1 MKEEYL
7 KNFSMTD
14 ALTVKQRFEENARRK
29 AEYEAKR
36 QAEMEARK
44 ERERA
49 EAESVADA
57 GKIQTNESK
66 EEKETAA
73 TEAVKTV
80 ETFTEELIELD
91 FRVRATATQLEGL
104 KNYLKSNN
112 IEFGPVK

>member
-1 MKEEYL
+1 MREEKLNMK
-7 KNFSMTD
+7 
-14 ALTVKQRFEENARRK
+14 
-29 AEYEAKR
+29 
-36 QAEMEARK
+36 AEMEARK

-57 GKIQTNESK
+57 GKMQTNESK
-66 EEKETAA
+66 EEKKTAT
-73 TEAVKTV
+73 TEAVKAV

>member
-1 MKEEYL
+1 MTELLERVTNELNIINNDDGEYQFEMKEEYL

-66 EEKETAA
+66 EE
-73 TEAVKTV
+73 
-80 ETFTEELIELD
+80 
-91 FRVRATATQLEGL
+91 
-104 KNYLKSNN
+104 N
-112 IEFGPVK
+112 

>member
-1 MKEEYL
+1 MCIRDSIKTEMTELLERVTNELNIINNDDGEYQFEMKEEYL

-66 EEKETAA
+66 EEKETCLLY
-73 TEAVKTV
+73 TSRCV
-80 ETFTEELIELD
+80 
-91 FRVRATATQLEGL
+91 
-104 KNYLKSNN
+104 
-112 IEFGPVK
+112 